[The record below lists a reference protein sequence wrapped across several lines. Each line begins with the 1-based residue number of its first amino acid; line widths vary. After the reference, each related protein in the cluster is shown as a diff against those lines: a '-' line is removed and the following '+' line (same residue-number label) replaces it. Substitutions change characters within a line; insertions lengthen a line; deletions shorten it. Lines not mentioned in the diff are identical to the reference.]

1 MNKSFKPENYNSV
14 SPYLMVSGADKTINF
29 LKQVFDAT
37 ELRRY
42 PDERGRVMH
51 AEVKVDDSV
60 IMIADATEEW
70 PPIPCYVHIYVK
82 DVDATYQRALTAGAT
97 SVQEP
102 IKKEDADKR
111 GGVKDVG
118 GTTWWI
124 GTKVE

>member
-102 IKKEDADKR
+102 IKKEDSDKR

>member
-1 MNKSFKPENYNSV
+1 MSKHYKPEHYNSV
-14 SPYLMVSGADKTINF
+14 SPYLMVSGADKTIEF

-51 AEVKVDDSV
+51 AEVKIDDAV
-60 IMIADATEEW
+60 LMLADATEEW

-82 DVDATYQRALTAGAT
+82 DVDATYQRAIAAGAT

-111 GGVKDVG
+111 GGVKDAG

-124 GTKVE
+124 GTQVE